1 MTDSIQTILAYAD
14 FYTED
19 FSEFENV
26 ELAFERFK
34 NIVENKSVTYEKKK
48 ESFLRQISSGST
60 RAGIMNAIEPIVTVE
75 QDLVVAKAIQQEQER
90 SEAYERIFIDAE
102 QIERQEIKQKQKM
115 FARRMK
121 SETEMILARQN
132 RFLDLEREDIL
143 RLPQTRSNTL
153 ARFYG
158 MDESE
163 VETKLDEVSI
173 EYDGSGRILKSV
185 VAG

>member
-1 MTDSIQTILAYAD
+1 MKLTNSTKAIMIVVGIVLFFILLQKPLSISIQ
-14 FYTED
+14 
-19 FSEFENV
+19 
-26 ELAFERFK
+26 
-34 NIVENKSVTYEKKK
+34 
-48 ESFLRQISSGST
+48 
-60 RAGIMNAIEPIVTVE
+60 
-75 QDLVVAKAIQQEQER
+75 
-90 SEAYERIFIDAE
+90 
-102 QIERQEIKQKQKM
+102 
-115 FARRMK
+115 
-121 SETEMILARQN
+121 
-132 RFLDLEREDIL
+132 REDIL